1 MNELNETYWTNRYL
15 NQQTSWDLGELSPP
29 LKKHIDQIDNKNLK
43 ILIPGAGNAY
53 EAEYLFKL
61 GFKNTYVLDISE
73 YPINEFKKR
82 NNDFPKNHLLVEDF
96 FLHEAKY
103 DLIIEQTFFCAIN
116 PSLREKYVK
125 KMADLL
131 NPNGK
136 LIGLLF
142 NINFDS
148 EGPPFGGN
156 KNEYQ
161 KLFNSKF
168 VIENMEICPDSV
180 KPRLGNELF
189 FYFSLIDKK
198 NN

>member
-1 MNELNETYWTNRYL
+1 MNEFNETYWTNRYL
-15 NQQTSWDLGELSPP
+15 NQQTGGDLGELSPP
-29 LKKHIDQIDNKNLK
+29 LKKYIDQIDNKNLK

-168 VIENMEICPDSV
+168 VIKNQINQILMFYIKLEME
-180 KPRLGNELF
+180 
-189 FYFSLIDKK
+189 
-198 NN
+198 